1 MKKYT
6 VAIVEKLI
14 RRVEV
19 EAESPDEAERIVAR
33 KYANEEIVLNA
44 DDYAYT
50 QFEYVKYEL

>member
-1 MKKYT
+1 MEKYT

-19 EAESPDEAERIVAR
+19 EAESPQEAERIVSR
-33 KYANEEIVLNA
+33 QYANGEIVLDA
-44 DDYAYT
+44 EDYAYT